1 MEIKLQ
7 RITVFTTEKS
17 TKKVFKVDKFLK
29 YYKGRN
35 NQLTLQVKTNIL
47 QQLQEFVDYKI
58 IGNKL
63 TILDK
68 NNQQFQKQLKLK
80 NIKSRQLS
88 SVKSI
93 TFYLISKT

>member
-7 RITVFTTEKS
+7 RITVFATEKS
-17 TKKVFKVDKFLK
+17 PKKVFKVDKFLK